1 MQVLNKLGIALKK
14 FFNSMQSFRFV
25 LLVALYFGLERVSN
39 IAVFVILLWSVYLF
53 IKELIIKKGIR
64 KIRYRNIL
72 YIFLGFALLTVGI
85 HCERNLFDNLVMI
98 YIMSVYFFQI
108 CGLYS
113 EKSNIRCRKEMK
125 FTLQFIVLIT
135 SLAMLIGFIG
145 LAVFPHGIEW
155 NGLNLIL
162 YESRFIGLFFNAN
175 VTGFYSAMAVIGCH
189 ILWRIIRAEK
199 KLSVRRKVLYI
210 SCIAINTIALFL
222 SDSNAALLFLVSYC
236 SFAMFYIM
244 FRDFGKKRMYGF
256 ILRILATILSFVVI
270 ITSLVFFRVVTQSQV
285 SLAITSGQSRTE
297 LSSGVVKDDG
307 IVGLKDDDYR
317 ENIFGH
323 ENKNIDS
330 GRFKI
335 WEQSMQMIE
344 KFPLLGVGKAN
355 IKDYANE
362 YIGGLRYDDLH
373 NGMITILVSYG
384 VVGANLFIVFGITIA
399 KDMLRM
405 IFRYKKKCRDDGS
418 VPVLVTSFCIAYVIY
433 SMFEVALLVDCSYRV
448 LIFWLLVGFGMSY
461 VQKYSLQ
468 AIIDGDKTDDQSVT
482 DLPSI
487 IEDMRERRK
496 IKHMLKKELKMIK
509 NAD

>member
-1 MQVLNKLGIALKK
+1 MQILGKLGVALKK
-14 FFNSMQSFRFV
+14 FFNSMECFRFV
-25 LLVALYFGLERVSN
+25 FLVALYFGLEKISN
-39 IAVFVILLWSVYLF
+39 IAVFVILLWSMYLF
-53 IKELIIKKGIR
+53 VKELILKKGIR
-64 KIRYRNIL
+64 RIRYRNIL
-72 YIFLGFALLTVGI
+72 YLFLGFALLTVGI
-85 HCERNLFDNLVMI
+85 HCEKNLFDNVVMI

-108 CGLYS
+108 CGMYS

-125 FTLQFIVLIT
+125 FTLQFIVIIT
-135 SLAMLIGFIG
+135 SLAMVVGFIG
-145 LAVFPHGIEW
+145 LEVFPHGLQW
-155 NGLNLIL
+155 RKLHFIL
-162 YESRFIGLFFNAN
+162 YESRFVGLFFNAN
-175 VTGFYSAMAVIGCH
+175 VAGFYAAMAVIGCH
-189 ILWRIIRAEK
+189 ILWRIIRTEK
-199 KLSVRRKVLYI
+199 QLSVRRKVLYI
-210 SCIAINTIALFL
+210 SCIVINIIALFL
-222 SDSNAALLFLVSYC
+222 SDSNAALLFLVSYS

-244 FRDFGKKRMYGF
+244 FRDFSKKRMYGF
-256 ILRILATILSFVVI
+256 VLRILATVLSFVVI
-270 ITSLVFFRVVTQSQV
+270 ITSLIFFRVVTQSQV
-285 SLAITSGQSRTE
+285 SLVITSGQSKTE
-297 LSSGVVKDDG
+297 LSSGVIKEDG

-355 IKDYANE
+355 IRDYANE

-384 VVGANLFIVFGITIA
+384 IVGANLFIVFGITIA
-399 KDMLRM
+399 KDMLKM

-448 LIFWLLVGFGMSY
+448 LIFWLLVGLGMSY

-468 AIIDGDKTDDQSVT
+468 AKIDGDTADQSVT

-487 IEDMRERRK
+487 IEAMRERRK
-496 IKHMLKKELKMIK
+496 LRRMLKKELKMIK